1 MNKDNNVNVREFNLK
16 NSIII
21 TSSCIT
27 GSFIL
32 AFLLNLIPNQRL
44 ALMDAASNCINLCG
58 VVLMIL
64 RFKEAWWLWFI
75 NNIIDLSIWIITT
88 LNNGTG
94 SVMMLLVSIG
104 YLLINIYG
112 MIKWHINVRKS
123 KV

>member
-1 MNKDNNVNVREFNLK
+1 
-16 NSIII
+16 
-21 TSSCIT
+21 
-27 GSFIL
+27 
-32 AFLLNLIPNQRL
+32 
-44 ALMDAASNCINLCG
+44 MDAASNCINLCG

-123 KV
+123 KSIGGII